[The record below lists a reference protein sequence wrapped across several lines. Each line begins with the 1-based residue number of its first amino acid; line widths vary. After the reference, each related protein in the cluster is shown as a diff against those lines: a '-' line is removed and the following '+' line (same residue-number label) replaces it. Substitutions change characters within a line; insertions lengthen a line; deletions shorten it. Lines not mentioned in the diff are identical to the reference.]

1 MRQQMRPHGFAALAA
16 VALSG
21 ALILSAC
28 TQAAPQ
34 PQKSAGAGPVAPVTV
49 QQTSAPPKA
58 PAAELVSAQPV
69 AGFAAPSPGPNLLA
83 KTWPE
88 RLGVIVSD
96 MVPAKGK
103 PILNPKPGD
112 LWFFSNTSTTWGAT
126 NTKNAVWVIDAK
138 TKKTVAEVA
147 PFDGEGASSHGLAV
161 SGDGRYIYLPM
172 LGKDN
177 RVNVMD
183 GRTLEVV
190 QTITTLG
197 RPHHWKLWEDPNSK
211 KALIIGEDF
220 NWNFSGSGV
229 YAFDPSQN
237 NALVGGLSNGDFQG
251 NPYVTTPSPDG
262 SLIVVT
268 VPAPTPALRDT
279 MDGYVA
285 KVNPKNWKVIGLTPM
300 KDPIWAE
307 VSLDNKYAYVTS
319 GGDAKIYK
327 INLGTMKIEHEVQT
341 GPGPWGARLSYDG
354 TKIYTADKGEGPG
367 YNQQGHTSTIIDVET
382 MGVVKVVNIGQTTD
396 HAILSPDGKEVW
408 FTSNA
413 EHNIYVL
420 DTATD
425 EIKEVV
431 KDPADG
437 DIHGGVFVQYKDDG
451 KGGVIG
457 EVVADY
463 SGLHASALAAQ
474 RQYASEP
481 TLAIPIGRNGFLQKT
496 LSVPSGQATR
506 VIIKHVG
513 GTSTGKVI
521 FESKA
526 MGIAPITLE
535 PGESKE
541 VRWTSPAQ
549 EGALKASVNKTPDDS
564 LTLVVNKPAPKA
576 APGAQATGGPREIAV
591 PGKNF
596 LFNVESVAVKAGET
610 VKFIITN
617 ADDEKHN
624 LVGLGDAH
632 LISPDVGANQKVT
645 YQWTAPS
652 MAGVYKVVCAY
663 HPQMVF
669 ELKVQ

>member
-21 ALILSAC
+21 TLILSAC
-28 TQAAPQ
+28 SLFTPE
-34 PQKSAGAGPVAPVTV
+34 PQKSAGAVAPVTV

-96 MVPAKGK
+96 MIPAKGK
-103 PILNPKPGD
+103 PILNPKSGD

-147 PFDGEGASSHGLAV
+147 PFDGEGASSHGIAV

-177 RVNVMD
+177 HVNVMD

-220 NWNFSGSGV
+220 NWSFSGSGI

-237 NALVGGLSNGDFQG
+237 NALVGGMSNGDFQG

-262 SLIVVT
+262 SFIVVS
-268 VPAPTPALRDT
+268 VPAPIPAFRDK
-279 MDGYVA
+279 MDGWVA
-285 KVNPKNWKVIGLTPM
+285 KINPKTWKVIGMTPM
-300 KDPIWAE
+300 KDPLWAE

-327 INLGTMKIEHEVQT
+327 IDLSTMKIEHEVQT

-382 MGVVKVVNIGQTTD
+382 MGVVKVVNIGKTTD

-408 FTSNA
+408 YTSNA
-413 EHNIYVL
+413 ERSIYVL

-425 EIKEVV
+425 EIKEVI

-437 DIHGGVFVQYKDDG
+437 DTHGGVFVQYKDDG

-457 EVVADY
+457 EVVADF
-463 SGLHASALAAQ
+463 SGLHGSALAAQ
-474 RQYASEP
+474 RKYVAEP
-481 TLAIPIGRNGFLQKT
+481 TLAIPIGRNGFLQKS
-496 LSVPSGQATR
+496 LNVPAGQATR
-506 VIIKHVG
+506 VTIKHVG
-513 GTSTGKVI
+513 GTSTGKVTVQ
-521 FESKA
+521 SKEA
-526 MGIAPITLE
+526 GIEPVTLE
-535 PGESKE
+535 PGQSKE
-541 VRWTSPAQ
+541 IRWTSPAQ
-549 EGALKASVNKTPDDS
+549 VGALKVEGSQKPGDS
-564 LTLVVNKPAPKA
+564 LTLNIVQPKA
-576 APGAQATGGPREIAV
+576 SAAPAAKTAEGPREIAV
-591 PGKNF
+591 GAKDF
-596 LFNVESVAVKAGET
+596 LYSVQSVAVKAGET

-624 LVGLGDAH
+624 IVGLGDAH
-632 LISPDVGANQKVT
+632 LISPDVGAGQKVT

-652 MAGVYKVVCAY
+652 MASTYKVVCTY